1 MVPTRGSC
9 PFGDNFQ
16 EITLF
21 GSGTLTRSRFGF
33 KSSFQNVFN
42 VVYNKYSLPNAS
54 DLANPSLSGVPCGE
68 MDWAPIYDV
77 AVKRLQY
84 GDEQAAGSYYKQWW
98 QPL

>member
-1 MVPTRGSC
+1 M
-9 PFGDNFQ
+9 
-16 EITLF
+16 
-21 GSGTLTRSRFGF
+21 
-33 KSSFQNVFN
+33 
-42 VVYNKYSLPNAS
+42 PNAS
-54 DLANPSLSGVPCGE
+54 DLANPSMSGVPCGA